1 MLPYSSSD
9 AELSAK
15 VALTYPDAFDRSRL
29 AGYLWSLADDA
40 KVTREQAIR
49 ALSGLAALGEPV
61 LLRLRKF
68 SEEPDLGWREKLALA
83 RGLEAAGDREA
94 SRVWLEKLLETS
106 ESRDGMSASR
116 G

>member
-68 SEEPDLGWREKLALA
+68 SEEPDLGWRENLRSLAVLKQPEIA
-83 RGLEAAGDREA
+83 KRHAFGLRNFLKHRKAAME
-94 SRVWLEKLLETS
+94 
-106 ESRDGMSASR
+106 
-116 G
+116 